1 MVPSR
6 GETRATGT
14 VIAFHQ
20 RRDACSVNNL
30 PCLVERIWVA
40 ACWLEPLWAEWQQPR
55 CSEMRRPRKQPQHGD
70 SRLHRVD
77 ASLTKIGLAKSPRAV
92 GRRNRDKPGETH
104 VVRIALTGGP
114 CAGKSSALKRLTE
127 VATEA
132 GFDVYTAP
140 ESATRTDPSL
150 VFSAVA
156 MGFTFQTSLMRP
168 QLSMERSLTAIAAST
183 GCPSIIIFD
192 RGLLDA
198 KGYVSRVCIMP
209 PQELAHAV
217 AMSQIS
223 V

>member
-1 MVPSR
+1 MLLRNAPPA
-6 GETRATGT
+6 ETTAT
-14 VIAFHQ
+14 
-20 RRDACSVNNL
+20 R
-30 PCLVERIWVA
+30 
-40 ACWLEPLWAEWQQPR
+40 
-55 CSEMRRPRKQPQHGD
+55 GD

-140 ESATRTDPSL
+140 ESATILFNAGTDPSL
-150 VFSAVA
+150 VFSDAA
-156 MGFTFQTSLMRP
+156 MGFTFQTSLMRL

-183 GCPSIIIFD
+183 GRPSIIIFD

-198 KGYVSRVCIMP
+198 KGYVSGVCIMP